1 VKPGQ
6 QIREYLLEEQ
16 IGEGGM
22 ATVWRARHV
31 HLQEP
36 VAIKVMSTTLMGD
49 PDTRER
55 FLQEAR
61 AMARLQHRNILGAK
75 EFFEEDGVFYLVM
88 PYIDSGTLEDRIV
101 ASGGPLPMDLVRS
114 ISAQILA
121 ALDFAHQK
129 GIIHRDVK
137 PSNIMLNTDGQAFL
151 ADFGIALMVGVD
163 RKTRTGTS
171 IGTPHYMSP
180 EQILR
185 PRAMDH
191 RADVYSFGCVLYE
204 MVCGCTPF
212 RSEDEHGDSDYAIKD
227 GHLRE
232 EVPAPRA
239 MNPLISEGM
248 ERIILKALEK
258 DPDLRYQGC
267 GEFSRALAEEAG
279 VVPSPGL
286 APPQRPP
293 VRRATIVEST
303 PPPSPAPPPPSTAVA
318 KSGKPVGAIVAVVA
332 GLATIGA
339 AVGYFATRTSEPA
352 PKEIPLASAPAPA
365 PTPAAPA
372 SREGRTPEQLG
383 ITSVSA
389 SSTMKDYLDKGT
401 GYLYRFT
408 ADQLVDGNLFTCWQA
423 SSSQDPW
430 VRLDF
435 GGDRLVSRVEV
446 ANGFQR
452 TDALGDLF
460 TMNDRIRVARIV
472 FIGDGETAETIAF
485 LPDEVGYKAFTFV
498 PQRCRAIRIEVRET
512 WPGTKWRH
520 LSISEV
526 RAFGVRV

>member
-1 VKPGQ
+1 MKPGQ

-36 VAIKVMSTTLMGD
+36 VAIKVMSTALMGD
-49 PDTRER
+49 PGTRER

-101 ASGGPLPMDLVRS
+101 ASGGPLPMDQVHS

-137 PSNIMLNTDGQAFL
+137 PSNIMLNADGQAFL

-185 PRAMDH
+185 PRTMDH

-239 MNPLISEGM
+239 MNPLLSPGM

-267 GEFSRALAEEAG
+267 GEFARALAEEAG
-279 VVPSPGL
+279 GAPAPVPPPRQPARRATVVEAIPPQPL
-286 APPQRPP
+286 APPP
-293 VRRATIVEST
+293 VSAA
-303 PPPSPAPPPPSTAVA
+303 APKAA
-318 KSGKPVGAIVAVVA
+318 KPLGAIVAVVA

-339 AVGYFATRTSEPA
+339 GVGYFATRPA
-352 PKEIPLASAPAPA
+352 QESAPVPATQAPVPAPA
-365 PTPAAPA
+365 AAPQV
-372 SREGRTPEQLG
+372 SREARTPELLNVA
-383 ITSVSA
+383 SVSA
-389 SSTMKDYLDKGT
+389 STIMKDYFDKPT
-401 GYLYRFT
+401 GHLYKFT
-408 ADQLVDGNLFTCWQA
+408 PDQLIDGNLFTCWQA
-423 SSSQDPW
+423 RGNQNQW

-435 GGDRLVSRVEV
+435 GGDKLVSRVEI

-452 TDALGDLF
+452 TDHLGDLF
-460 TMNDRIRVARIV
+460 TMNDRIRSARIV
-472 FIGDGETAETIAF
+472 FIGDTETAETIAF
-485 LPDEVGYKAFTFV
+485 LPDELGYKAFTFV
-498 PQRCRAIRIEVRET
+498 PQRCRAIRIEIQET
-512 WPGTKWRH
+512 WRGSRWPDV
-520 LSISEV
+520 SVSEI
-526 RAFGVRV
+526 RAFGVGA